1 MSKEDVYT
9 KLKSD
14 IEHLLTKQKEI
25 KGKKDEINEKL
36 NEFKGIISTEGGGG
50 VDDEVD
56 FEGDTLKSKIYK
68 SIKWYVVDHS
78 KGSLDSLDSLD
89 LIDFIYTCIIFSKNL
104 EQWGPDHFIRCN
116 EINQKYKSVGK
127 NILNML

>member
-36 NEFKGIISTEGGGG
+36 KEFKGILSEG

-56 FEGDTLKSKIYK
+56 FEDDTLKSKIYG
-68 SIKWYVVDHS
+68 SIKWYVVDRN
-78 KGSLDSLDSLD
+78 KGSLDSLD

-104 EQWGPDHFIRCN
+104 EQWGNDHFIRCN